1 MDKKAEI
8 EKLEK
13 ELEDKGFEPE
23 LLEALNEWEL
33 FRLQENCE
41 AKNSIIQ
48 VTVALS
54 LESFDTDL
62 PEIFRE
68 TKSFGEIITTL
79 PDPDGDQDQICFNL
93 VYAGK
98 DDMIV
103 RLNEFFAGK
112 SYKKEIKNLP

>member
-23 LLEALNEWEL
+23 FLEALNEWEL

-48 VTVALS
+48 VTVALD
-54 LESFDTDL
+54 LKSFDTDL
-62 PEIFRE
+62 PDIFEE
-68 TKSFGEIITTL
+68 TKSFVEIITTL
-79 PDPDGDQDQICFNL
+79 PDPNGDQDKICFNL

-98 DDMIV
+98 DDMII
-103 RLNEFFAGK
+103 RLKEFFARK